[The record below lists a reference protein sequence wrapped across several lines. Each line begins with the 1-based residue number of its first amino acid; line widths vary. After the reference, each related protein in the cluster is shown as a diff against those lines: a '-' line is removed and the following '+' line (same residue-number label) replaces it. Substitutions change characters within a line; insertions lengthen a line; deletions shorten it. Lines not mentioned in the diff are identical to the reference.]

1 MEDETCPALPDA
13 HIKYDPLEVPTD
25 TELLQKI
32 TNDVVAELGLEVL
45 RPLRNLEKKILCS
58 R

>member
-45 RPLRNLEKKILCS
+45 RPLRNLEKKNIM
-58 R
+58 